1 MDKWILA
8 TIQTFMV
15 GKKAKK
21 DGRNQTNTWGMICL
35 QQNHIQVQIM
45 GNNENYRDG
54 YNVAFP
60 KVELPAFNGE
70 NP

>member
-1 MDKWILA
+1 
-8 TIQTFMV
+8 
-15 GKKAKK
+15 
-21 DGRNQTNTWGMICL
+21 MICL

-60 KVELPAFNGE
+60 KVELPTFNGE